1 MFVAFAG
8 LPSSGKSSTAR
19 ALGRIL
25 GVETLLE
32 PEEADWPLLIRE
44 RATMGAFTALTWF
57 RTVRVPQ
64 LFIAD
69 EKRRQGAS
77 IIVDSYYDVL
87 IRHYLGK
94 PAFNWLMPRDDPY
107 FDAAT
112 AMVKADWELLPKAD
126 VLVFL
131 RLDEGTWTDFM
142 KKRDRDFD
150 RSAQLR
156 SHFEMQDLML
166 EASRRASSE
175 HQTKLIVI
183 EQRAGSPGETAIRVE
198 KRLQELA

>member
-1 MFVAFAG
+1 MFLAFAG

-25 GVETLLE
+25 KIETLLE
-32 PEEADWPLLIRE
+32 PEETDWPELVRE
-44 RATMGAFTALTWF
+44 RETMGAFTALTWF

-64 LFIAD
+64 LFIA
-69 EKRRQGAS
+69 EQKRGKGTS

-87 IRHYLGK
+87 IGDYLGK
-94 PAFNWLMPRDDPY
+94 PPFDWLLPTDDPY
-107 FDAAT
+107 FEAAS
-112 AMVKADWELLPKAD
+112 AMVQADWERLPKAD

-131 RLDEGTWTDFM
+131 RLDEGTWTEFM

-166 EASRRASSE
+166 EAAQRTSKE

-183 EQRAGSPGETAIRVE
+183 EQRAGSPEETAKQVE
-198 KRLQELA
+198 RKLQELV